1 MSKPKI
7 FTWGGS
13 DSGASIFKA
22 ATGQGSTFS
31 VVNTSLSAVS
41 RKIESPD
48 YADEFFVDKSRFI
61 PSVDF
66 QDPANFARFGS
77 AEQYYIK
84 AIENIYRFYPYD
96 GSKKEKLE
104 WHNQS
109 SFFDNYI
116 FEYEYPRTNGN
127 LQIGQTW
134 GTVSTT
140 KTVGTDIYKV
150 SDAPQYVSIKG
161 GPHAAS
167 IPAYASSSYSK
178 KLSFKESEQKAN
190 VYDSTTKQMQN
201 FTIDGTVGNTV
212 EFWLKLPTYPSA
224 SQTSPSHA
232 YFDLWNGETILGVDY
247 GRFLVESRYET
258 STGTPTGEYLNDTF
272 FNVTYMSGTTGV
284 RRAAIG
290 AKALTSSLGIDL
302 ADWNHIAMSVENSS
316 TTASDPLEI
325 KLYVNGDLIE
335 TTLTGT
341 IVQPVTTGSYNALLG
356 AYKTAPES
364 VSNTSGVAEG
374 YGSLTGSYFDE
385 FRYWT
390 IKRESDAIAFN
401 WFKQIDGGT
410 NTDYGKQTSKFY
422 KDINPVNL
430 GVYYKFNEGI
440 TQTSSIDR
448 VTLDYSGRVSN
459 GYIANYTEA
468 MRSTGSAIVE
478 KGVAAREFK
487 DPIVYNFHPSVL
499 GYYNSSSY
507 KGREYDGRNSMYLF
521 NMLPNWIIDDDE
533 YKGKNQVLYLNQ
545 IIASYFDNLYLQIQS
560 VPRLKDPSYVSGS
573 ASGSLNKPLPF
584 ADKLL
589 SNTGFT
595 VPEIFGNANVFES
608 LASRDDDREF
618 DRKLS
623 DVKNQ
628 IYSNIY
634 NNLLY
639 INKTK
644 GTIKSITNMMRCFG
658 VDDDLYSINFYA
670 NNAELDLKSSTLPRS
685 IRKSYA
691 DFNHIDRFGA
701 TVFQMT
707 GSGNSNSISFVTGS
721 NDGVA
726 GWDSENGFTVETEVI
741 FPRSPSYGDVS
752 YENYNFM
759 DQSASLFG
767 MHQAKVNAGIGS
779 ETGVTTWNTDDYAN
793 FQVYAVK
800 EKANNLES
808 ESKNVRFILTSSNPN
823 SATLGIIPEISSS
836 IFKEVYN
843 NERWNLSVRVYP
855 TKYPNIGYISGS
867 ESTEYTVEFA
877 GYNLIGDTVQN
888 SFNLTSSIAEADGI
902 NILTANKRVY
912 IGSHRENFTGSL
924 LASTNV
930 KASSCRY
937 WAVPLSNEELISHAL
952 DPRNYGVYN
961 AMQNTFL
968 LQDKGGYKVEV
979 PKIKTLVMNWDFDNI
994 TGSDTGQYGGEFSVE
1009 DFSSGSGDDRYG
1021 EYLSDLIE
1029 KQHTAR
1035 GAYFA
1040 SGNNETGS
1048 ISREYV
1054 RANRQQVP
1062 ENLNNDDAVRVLSR
1076 DDEFFT
1082 KRTKPVTFSFSVEKN
1097 MYQSIS
1103 EEMLNFIA
1111 ASKEASALE
1120 EIIGDPVNK
1129 YRGRYKKLEKIR
1141 NIFFERVG
1149 NIPDVDKY
1157 MEYFKWLD
1165 TSISQMIAQIIP
1177 ASSAFSSVR
1186 NVIESHIFERSG
1198 KYKHKFPTIKQIYP
1212 KQIKVSELQNKY
1224 MYYSVQS
1231 EEGVYEAAA
1240 TSPIGSQS
1248 GFSVGSNTSISSK
1261 KSKSWQHNHAFIKD
1275 QGDLPEPVESASWWK
1290 NRVPFSADTAKTTED
1305 TETDNSFNRTLEPA
1319 THPADGG
1326 NIAALSEAS
1335 GNPITMGSSDE
1346 AFSLV
1351 VDSGGMA
1358 GGFNDQNK
1366 SRPKK
1371 DRNFR
1376 NVVFNESPAG
1386 SGKKISF
1393 NTSTMERQPNTLT
1406 LDKIDPNRKF
1416 KPEFKIEIPSVSTE
1430 KGFDGRRYS
1439 PLSFQSSSTDNP
1451 EITGSTPWH
1460 IGYEMSTQ
1468 HLQDYYLDNK
1478 DIPMQGPFTQQNVG
1492 GYSYRHAGLNIGVA
1506 STRQEA
1512 WYAYKTITANPDGI
1526 QFDFYNLFDLN
1537 KHAPRNTLMRGEFAK
1552 RPLNIRNIKSTTS
1565 SAGSN
1570 PAYPPINELGSA
1582 KIYNGNYSKDYQ
1594 VVQIPGRDINNRY
1607 FIDNNGI
1614 STTSTANTGAPSVS
1628 GIYDRTIP
1636 DRGKN
1641 ESIMVSRFSAPG
1653 GPDVNGQAFLNYES
1667 EVFSPYNA
1675 LPFRNLAVRQPLSTL
1690 LTRHTAFGGYDS
1702 ELGSP
1707 SASYEKI
1714 QRNGRKYIQYTDIF
1728 ETATTG
1734 TVYDNSHVQ
1743 HQIPQSDSQYA
1754 WITASA
1760 TETPLGYSQKDY
1772 ANASLAS
1779 TDITFVSASE
1789 FGMFINTSV
1798 LPSGKYIFGK
1808 PNYAAGGLFIPQD
1821 FVGLNTFSYAD
1832 ADELDNNTVSH
1843 NNNAP
1848 DGLIGVTIV
1857 AGALGAARPPQSLH
1871 LSLLKGNGPY
1881 GHPSWRQIRNSYHPV
1896 VKYMRGINR
1905 FSILTEKTSISP
1917 GDAKLQKIT
1926 TQTLENFTEPMVS
1939 FKYKPIEH
1947 DLFLKDG
1954 STIEID
1960 SVYSNELGTFTNN
1973 KIDDLLDYDKDRDD
1987 PNLAYNILKK
1997 IYIDKLI
2004 PLAGNPIDSLGELK
2018 YREVVYPRERN
2029 TALAKTRGREN
2040 YTVSSGSDNFNRVL
2054 GESTAFWKNNID
2066 DRLRT
2071 DAAAKNSSGAIIA
2084 SGSSY
2089 FGITDMSIWPLD
2101 SEEPLYDLYARSSS
2115 VGSATPNYW
2124 SPLSPSASTLDPD
2137 SEPRFN
2143 SVMKNG
2149 ELSYGGWLYSL
2160 LGMNIMGRLR
2170 SNGEATGSAPLP
2182 NYGTEQGYKPSASL
2196 QYEYPGMAMS
2206 GSFAGRGGTLQNA
2219 PSASLHLQAPY
2230 RADVLSGKT
2239 PWFDSYEEYAKDIRS
2254 IAKEFTVIPE
2264 FRISEHM
2271 EYYLDN
2277 GFLAD
2282 NNKFLDL
2289 VGSSLSNTSSAESE
2303 LGALQPDFFKIYS
2316 HTDFMKHFSVIQEDH
2331 KKNNTAF
2338 ASKIKLQANA
2348 VKKLLPYQG
2357 FYPVL
2362 RSVQLGNLFSSSYGP
2377 YISGSTVRDSDQ
2389 ERLAALYQPFF
2400 APGIFFNTIK
2410 SGIAVNYSVH
2420 TGSAPE
2426 VAKQAQFQQ
2435 ANVYGMPHFVSSVY
2449 ADKPNYS
2456 FPFEAIIDP
2465 DQYLPISSSLT
2476 SSGVNSLSSSV
2487 FFVSPGYTGS
2497 VNSLLGD
2504 PYYLDQTTDSP
2515 YLQVGKTQP
2524 QMFFEWKGQSSPK
2537 YSLAASNFFA
2547 ESVNF
2552 FLEDSSLTS
2561 FVSKPEKDFKSM
2573 VSGSTYYMD
2582 VILYKT
2588 DDFVSYEGPASGT
2601 FNYDAGERW
2610 VATQPAST
2618 WNFLAV
2624 TLGDGLLNLGTS
2636 YRGMHYGPSYKSN
2649 GLPFGSTGTGSHP
2662 FASFHTQDPTYAP
2675 HTPPYFYG
2683 TSMARI
2689 AFKPHSARDMVS
2701 GEAAKFS
2708 LEEIISNAKV
2718 ETEYTNENERSRTL
2732 QENEFRNKFPA
2743 GQAQMQISSSV
2754 NLFGS
2759 LTLKE
2764 IEYDTERNADGTFR
2778 AKSATTPSIQGTNDA
2793 WIVETKFECPSINM
2807 AHMDTASLGA
2817 GFGEGK
2823 EKYFTRGIWKGYGS
2837 TPTGS
2842 EGIYIQL
2849 KESYPQVLND
2859 IAGTSN
2865 GNLTGSLIDVCG
2877 FKANKSRVGEI
2888 AGKKTISEAIVA
2900 IPIDEKGNFYPIKS
2914 DVFLKQKSNLDKNN
2928 KALMAGDFGVP
2939 NDIGETSI
2947 TEMITKMK
2955 KFSIPPQMDFLNNPN
2970 IDPFVM
2976 YLFEFTHALDKKDLA
2991 DIWQNLMPKI
3001 STVAERDS
3009 STIEHPVGV
3018 SYEFFGQFKSG
3029 KLPSNI
3035 RWMVFKVKQKAR
3047 NNYLNITKK
3056 SETSKGFTFTSNQE
3070 LAGITSNADAELK
3083 FSYNWPYDFFSLVE
3097 LAQIESEVT
3106 FTPPTSQVMSG
3117 SGGG

>member
-1 MSKPKI
+1 
-7 FTWGGS
+7 
-13 DSGASIFKA
+13 
-22 ATGQGSTFS
+22 
-31 VVNTSLSAVS
+31 
-41 RKIESPD
+41 
-48 YADEFFVDKSRFI
+48 
-61 PSVDF
+61 
-66 QDPANFARFGS
+66 
-77 AEQYYIK
+77 
-84 AIENIYRFYPYD
+84 
-96 GSKKEKLE
+96 
-104 WHNQS
+104 
-109 SFFDNYI
+109 
-116 FEYEYPRTNGN
+116 
-127 LQIGQTW
+127 
-134 GTVSTT
+134 
-140 KTVGTDIYKV
+140 
-150 SDAPQYVSIKG
+150 
-161 GPHAAS
+161 
-167 IPAYASSSYSK
+167 
-178 KLSFKESEQKAN
+178 
-190 VYDSTTKQMQN
+190 
-201 FTIDGTVGNTV
+201 
-212 EFWLKLPTYPSA
+212 
-224 SQTSPSHA
+224 
-232 YFDLWNGETILGVDY
+232 
-247 GRFLVESRYET
+247 
-258 STGTPTGEYLNDTF
+258 
-272 FNVTYMSGTTGV
+272 
-284 RRAAIG
+284 
-290 AKALTSSLGIDL
+290 
-302 ADWNHIAMSVENSS
+302 
-316 TTASDPLEI
+316 
-325 KLYVNGDLIE
+325 
-335 TTLTGT
+335 
-341 IVQPVTTGSYNALLG
+341 
-356 AYKTAPES
+356 
-364 VSNTSGVAEG
+364 
-374 YGSLTGSYFDE
+374 
-385 FRYWT
+385 
-390 IKRESDAIAFN
+390 
-401 WFKQIDGGT
+401 
-410 NTDYGKQTSKFY
+410 
-422 KDINPVNL
+422 
-430 GVYYKFNEGI
+430 
-440 TQTSSIDR
+440 
-448 VTLDYSGRVSN
+448 
-459 GYIANYTEA
+459 
-468 MRSTGSAIVE
+468 
-478 KGVAAREFK
+478 
-487 DPIVYNFHPSVL
+487 
-499 GYYNSSSY
+499 
-507 KGREYDGRNSMYLF
+507 
-521 NMLPNWIIDDDE
+521 
-533 YKGKNQVLYLNQ
+533 
-545 IIASYFDNLYLQIQS
+545 
-560 VPRLKDPSYVSGS
+560 
-573 ASGSLNKPLPF
+573 
-584 ADKLL
+584 
-589 SNTGFT
+589 
-595 VPEIFGNANVFES
+595 
-608 LASRDDDREF
+608 
-618 DRKLS
+618 
-623 DVKNQ
+623 
-628 IYSNIY
+628 
-634 NNLLY
+634 
-639 INKTK
+639 
-644 GTIKSITNMMRCFG
+644 
-658 VDDDLYSINFYA
+658 
-670 NNAELDLKSSTLPRS
+670 
-685 IRKSYA
+685 
-691 DFNHIDRFGA
+691 
-701 TVFQMT
+701 
-707 GSGNSNSISFVTGS
+707 
-721 NDGVA
+721 
-726 GWDSENGFTVETEVI
+726 
-741 FPRSPSYGDVS
+741 
-752 YENYNFM
+752 
-759 DQSASLFG
+759 
-767 MHQAKVNAGIGS
+767 
-779 ETGVTTWNTDDYAN
+779 
-793 FQVYAVK
+793 
-800 EKANNLES
+800 
-808 ESKNVRFILTSSNPN
+808 
-823 SATLGIIPEISSS
+823 
-836 IFKEVYN
+836 
-843 NERWNLSVRVYP
+843 
-855 TKYPNIGYISGS
+855 
-867 ESTEYTVEFA
+867 
-877 GYNLIGDTVQN
+877 
-888 SFNLTSSIAEADGI
+888 
-902 NILTANKRVY
+902 
-912 IGSHRENFTGSL
+912 
-924 LASTNV
+924 
-930 KASSCRY
+930 
-937 WAVPLSNEELISHAL
+937 
-952 DPRNYGVYN
+952 
-961 AMQNTFL
+961 
-968 LQDKGGYKVEV
+968 
-979 PKIKTLVMNWDFDNI
+979 
-994 TGSDTGQYGGEFSVE
+994 
-1009 DFSSGSGDDRYG
+1009 
-1021 EYLSDLIE
+1021 
-1029 KQHTAR
+1029 
-1035 GAYFA
+1035 
-1040 SGNNETGS
+1040 
-1048 ISREYV
+1048 
-1054 RANRQQVP
+1054 
-1062 ENLNNDDAVRVLSR
+1062 
-1076 DDEFFT
+1076 
-1082 KRTKPVTFSFSVEKN
+1082 

-1103 EEMLNFIA
+1103 EEMINFIA

-1120 EIIGDPVNK
+1120 ELIGDPVNK

-1149 NIPDVDKY
+1149 NTPDVDRY

-1186 NVIESHIFERSG
+1186 NVVESHIFERSG
-1198 KYKHKFPTIKQIYP
+1198 KYKHKFPTIEQMSP
-1212 KQIKVSELQNKY
+1212 KQSDLGTGDQ
-1224 MYYSVQS
+1224 QQQ
-1231 EEGVYEAAA
+1231 GVYNALVLSN
-1240 TSPIGSQS
+1240 SP
-1248 GFSVGSNTSISSK
+1248 
-1261 KSKSWQHNHAFIKD
+1261 
-1275 QGDLPEPVESASWWK
+1275 
-1290 NRVPFSADTAKTTED
+1290 TTEGGWQ
-1305 TETDNSFNRTLEPA
+1305 FA
-1319 THPADGG
+1319 HAPADGLQEENEGWWENKAAFGTGPKTSG
-1326 NIAALSEAS
+1326 NSALDASLNLLRNASQTSPLKSGNKTQASDPGARVIAQVRIDEGAEAS
-1335 GNPITMGSSDE
+1335 RVSDQ
-1346 AFSLV
+1346 
-1351 VDSGGMA
+1351 GR
-1358 GGFNDQNK
+1358 

-1386 SGKKISF
+1386 SGKKLSF
-1393 NTSTMERQPNTLT
+1393 NTATLRRSRNSTT
-1406 LDKIDPNRKF
+1406 LDKLNPNRKF
-1416 KPEFKIEIPSVSTE
+1416 KPEFEVELPSVSTE
-1430 KGFDGRRYS
+1430 KGFDGRKYA

-1451 EITGSTPWH
+1451 EITGSATAATPWY
-1460 IGYEMSTQ
+1460 IGYEVSTQ
-1468 HLQDYYLDNK
+1468 HLQDYYMDNK

-1492 GYSYRHAGLNIGVA
+1492 GYAYRHAGLNIGVA
-1506 STRQEA
+1506 GIRQEA
-1512 WYAYKTITANPDGI
+1512 WYALRTITGPSAKHPNGI
-1526 QFDFYNLFDLN
+1526 QFDFYNPFDLN
-1537 KHAPRNTLMRGEFAK
+1537 KHTPRNTLMRGDAAK

-1570 PAYPPINELGSA
+1570 TAHPPINELGST
-1582 KIYNGNYSKDYQ
+1582 KVYNGNYSKDYQ
-1594 VVQIPGRDINNRY
+1594 VVQIPGREINNRY

-1628 GIYDRTIP
+1628 GIYDRAIP

-1743 HQIPQSDSQYA
+1743 HQIPQSERQYA

-1772 ANASLAS
+1772 ANASFAS

-1798 LPSGKYIFGK
+1798 LPNGKYIFGK

-1832 ADELDNNTVSH
+1832 ADELDNNTVSY
-1843 NNNAP
+1843 NANVP
-1848 DGLIGVTIV
+1848 GNLIGATIV
-1857 AGALGAARPPQSLH
+1857 AGAVGSATPPQSFH
-1871 LSLLKGNGPY
+1871 LSTLKGNGPY
-1881 GHPSWRQIRNSYHPV
+1881 GHPSWRQIRNSNHPV

-1960 SVYSNELGTFTNN
+1960 SVYSNDLGTFANS

-2054 GESTAFWKNNID
+2054 GESTAFWKDSIV

-2071 DAAAKNSSGAIIA
+2071 DAAAKNSSGATIA
-2084 SGSSY
+2084 SGSSF
-2089 FGITDMSIWPLD
+2089 FGTTDVSIWPLD
-2101 SEEPLYDLYARSSS
+2101 SEEPLYDLYLMSSS
-2115 VGSATPNYW
+2115 TASPWDPYW
-2124 SPLSPSASTLDPD
+2124 FAPLAPSGSTLN
-2137 SEPRFN
+2137 SGTTSRFN
-2143 SVMKNG
+2143 DVMKNG
-2149 ELSYGGWLYSL
+2149 ELAYGGWIYSL
-2160 LGMNIMGRLR
+2160 LGLNIMTKIRAGADRGTFGGAAGALT
-2170 SNGEATGSAPLP
+2170 SSGPLP
-2182 NYGTEQGYKPSASL
+2182 NFRGDGSTPGVGLNFKPTASL
-2196 QYEYPGMAMS
+2196 QYEYPNIIHS
-2206 GSFAGRGGTLQNA
+2206 GSTANGSGGFKLGTIHA
-2219 PSASLHLQAPY
+2219 YRPSAVLHLQAPY

-2254 IAKEFTVIPE
+2254 MAKEFTVIPE

-2303 LGALQPDFFKIYS
+2303 IGALQPDFFKIYS

-2377 YISGSTVRDSDQ
+2377 HISGSTERDSDQ

-2400 APGIFFNTIK
+2400 APGVFFNTIK
-2410 SGIAVNYSVH
+2410 SGIAVSYPVH
-2420 TGSAPE
+2420 TGSMPE
-2426 VAKQAQFQQ
+2426 IHLPTALSLATPFS
-2435 ANVYGMPHFVSSVY
+2435 GSVY
-2449 ADKPNYS
+2449 PTAMIPVKPNYS

-2465 DQYLPISSSLT
+2465 DQYLPLSSSLT

-2487 FFVSPGYTGS
+2487 YFVYPNFTGS
-2497 VNSLLGD
+2497 S
-2504 PYYLDQTTDSP
+2504 SP
-2515 YLQVGKTQP
+2515 YFADGNYAAQTSDFNYAPIAGGVGRQQP

-2582 VILYKT
+2582 VVLYKT

-2601 FNYDAGERW
+2601 FNYDGGMLFMENLSSDAAR
-2610 VATQPAST
+2610 
-2618 WNFLAV
+2618 NLYIKNN
-2624 TLGDGLLNLGTS
+2624 GDGLLNVGIS
-2636 YRGMHYGPSYKSN
+2636 ARGMHYGPAYQNHKN
-2649 GLPFGSTGTGSHP
+2649 DGNAFGGTALWGSTGTGSFP
-2662 FASFHTQDPTYAP
+2662 FAAFGAQDPCYAP

-2683 TSMARI
+2683 TSKARI
-2689 AFKPHSARDMVS
+2689 AFKPHSARDMAV

-2718 ETEYTNENERSRTL
+2718 ETEYTNENEQSRVL
-2732 QENEFRNKFPA
+2732 QENIYRNNNPA

-2764 IEYDTERNADGTFR
+2764 IEYDTERNVDGTFK

-2849 KESYPQVLND
+2849 KESYPQVIND
-2859 IAGTSN
+2859 IDGTSS
-2865 GNLTGSLIDVCG
+2865 GDLTGSLIDVCG

-2900 IPIDEKGNFYPIKS
+2900 IPIDEKGDFYPIKS
-2914 DVFLKQKSNLDKNN
+2914 DIFLKQKSNLDKNN

-2970 IDPFVM
+2970 IKPFVM
-2976 YLFEFTHALDKKDLA
+2976 YLFEFTHALDKQDLA

-3018 SYEFFGQFKSG
+3018 SYEVFGQFKSG
-3029 KLPSNI
+3029 KLPNNI

-3056 SETSKGFTFTSNQE
+3056 SEVSKGFTFTSNQE

-3097 LAQIESEVT
+3097 LAQLESEIT
-3106 FTPPTSQVMSG
+3106 FTPPTNQVMSG
-3117 SGGG
+3117 SGGS